1 VSGRALRSAGGA
13 APTGTAS
20 SAEFALFVATVRDY
34 AILMLD
40 ETGCVISWNAGAAHI
55 KGYEADEIL
64 GRSFEVFYAA
74 EDRERGL
81 PAQHLAEAAA
91 AGSLRYEGWRLRK
104 DGSRFWAD
112 VVITA
117 VYDDDGRLR
126 GFGKVTRD
134 VTERRTAE
142 SQLTH
147 RTLHDGLTGLPN
159 RALLLDR
166 IAQGLASAERH
177 RTEVAAFFIDL
188 DRFKVIND
196 TFGHAAGDHALVTV
210 ARRLQ
215 QVVRPEDTVARLS
228 GDEFV
233 VVCPD
238 LQHSSEASTV
248 AERIAAA
255 LCDPV
260 PLGTERLA
268 VHASIG
274 VAVTGDPGTDPE
286 ALVQDADTAMY
297 HAKRAGSSTCT
308 VRVFSPE
315 MRTRLTRRL
324 DLESALR
331 HALAERELAVV
342 YQPVIRLDGGQVESF
357 EALVRW
363 YRPHETVDPIEFI
376 PVAEQTGL
384 ITTIGA
390 WVLEEACRQTVRRT
404 PGPRGRGP
412 GVSVNVSARQ
422 LQNGGLVAVL
432 DRVLSDTGIEPSKV
446 CLEVTETQL
455 MSDSA
460 ASIDVLTDLKHR
472 GVSLSID
479 DFGTGYSSLSYLKQL
494 PVDTVKIDRS
504 FVAGLGEPA
513 GGHDSAIVAATIR
526 MAQALGLSVVA
537 EGVETAQQHAALRGL
552 GCDYGQGWLFGRPQP
567 PDTDDRTD
575 RRMMTT

>member
-1 VSGRALRSAGGA
+1 M
-13 APTGTAS
+13 
-20 SAEFALFVATVRDY
+20 ATLGDY
-34 AILMLD
+34 AIVMLD
-40 ETGCVISWNAGAAHI
+40 PAGRVVSWNAGARKI
-55 KGYEADEIL
+55 KGYEADEIV
-64 GRSFEVFYAA
+64 GRNFEVFYSA

-81 PAQHLAEAAA
+81 PAHHLAEAAR
-91 AGSLRYEGWRLRK
+91 AGDLRYEGWRLRK

-112 VVITA
+112 VVPTA
-117 VYDDDGRLR
+117 VHDDDGRLR

-134 VTERRTAE
+134 VTERRSAE
-142 SQLTH
+142 ERLTH
-147 RTLHDGLTGLPN
+147 RTLHDVLTGLPN

-166 IAQGLASAERH
+166 IAQGLAAVERH
-177 RTEVAAFFIDL
+177 HSKVAAFFVDL

-215 QVVRPEDTVARLS
+215 ECVRPEDTVSRLS

-238 LQHSSEASTV
+238 LQHSSEAFTV
-248 AERIAAA
+248 GERIAKA
-255 LCDPV
+255 LSEPV
-260 PLGTERLA
+260 LFGAERLA
-268 VHASIG
+268 VLASIG
-274 VAVTGDPGTDPE
+274 VAVTGEAGTDPE
-286 ALVQDADTAMY
+286 ALVRDADTAMY
-297 HAKRAGSSTCT
+297 QAKRDGTSPCALS
-308 VRVFSPE
+308 VFSPE

-324 DLESALR
+324 DLESSLR
-331 HALAERELAVV
+331 HAVADGELTVV

-357 EALVRW
+357 EALLRW
-363 YRPHETVDPIEFI
+363 HRPHEAVHPKEFI

-384 ITTIGA
+384 ISSIGA
-390 WVLEEACRQTVRRT
+390 WVLEEACRQTVRRQAGGP
-404 PGPRGRGP
+404 PGEAP

-422 LQNGGLVAVL
+422 LHSGRLVAVL
-432 DRVLSDTGIEPSKV
+432 DRILSDTGIEPSKV

-455 MSDSA
+455 MRDA
-460 ASIDVLTDLKHR
+460 VASIDVLAHLKQR

-513 GGHDSAIVAATIR
+513 GARHDSAIVDATIR

-537 EGVETAQQHAALRGL
+537 EGVETPQQYAELRGL

-567 PDTDDRTD
+567 ADVYARTLAGADPSPDAVRWTRT
-575 RRMMTT
+575 